1 MIILPAIDLK
11 AGQVVRLE
19 QGDFTRKTIYSNDPL
34 AVARQFSDQGAE
46 WLHLVDLDGAA
57 GQGKNFSLIKQIASQ
72 TELKLQAGGG
82 VRSQA
87 DVANL
92 LQIGVARVVIGTL
105 AVKNP
110 ELLQK
115 ILVEF
120 GSESILVSLDARQGK
135 IATSGWLEESD
146 QDLVDFAIKIEK
158 LGVKYILYTDIG
170 RDGMMSGP
178 DLIGLGKIKEA
189 TDLKVIASGGISS
202 KADLY
207 RLAERNFY
215 GAITGQAIYQ
225 NKINLKEILTE
236 LGDQNA

>member
-72 TELKLQAGGG
+72 TELKLQTGGG

-92 LQIGVARVVIGTL
+92 LQIGVERVVIGTL

-115 ILVEF
+115 ILIEF

-135 IATSGWLEESD
+135 IVTSGWLEESD